1 MTDQTTARP
10 DAFNRLIL
18 CLAGLLGAA
27 GVGAAAAATHGGDQ
41 ALMGPL
47 SLVALSHAPV
57 LVALALFAGNARL
70 ISLAAA
76 LLAAGAIL
84 FSADLAMRHFT
95 GHAIVAMAAPTGGV
109 IMILGW
115 LTLAVAGLTGWRR

>member
-1 MTDQTTARP
+1 MTDPSRP

-18 CLAGLLGAA
+18 FLAGLLGAA

-57 LVALALFAGNARL
+57 LVALALFAGTRL
-70 ISLAAA
+70 LSLAAL

-95 GHAIVAMAAPTGGV
+95 GNAIVAMAAPAGGV

-115 LTLAVAGLTGWRR
+115 LTLAVAGLAGWRR